1 MLYKKRRRYKYNL
14 QSAVEIQVHVK
25 VDKET
30 TIGPLTIRPD
40 GYLLI
45 QPGYA
50 WDGASSCPD
59 VKSILYPSL
68 IHDALY
74 QLMRE
79 GILDIDVDRIIAD
92 RLLRDLCIEKGMWK
106 PAAMLVY
113 YAVRLCAEKAAR
125 NDTLSA

>member
-1 MLYKKRRRYKYNL
+1 MLYKKRRKYKYIL
-14 QSAVEIQVHVK
+14 QSAVEIQAKVK
-25 VDKET
+25 VDKES

-50 WDGASSCPD
+50 WDGATGCPD
-59 VKSILYPSL
+59 FNSILYPSL
-68 IHDALY
+68 IHDAMY

-79 GILDIDVDRIIAD
+79 GVLNSETDRKIAD
-92 RLLRDLCIEKGMWK
+92 QLLRDLCIKKGMGK
-106 PAAMLVY
+106 AVAMLVY
-113 YAVRLCAEKAAR
+113 YAVRLFAEKATR